1 MFFPFI
7 IHTTEIKEDDRERLV
22 ISEEDIVI
30 NRNEINKGYFKI
42 AKNLFEANQILA
54 SYDNTNGK
62 FISWFEG
69 LGLKKTFVYNSIK
82 RYELFLLTHNED
94 KVNSLSQK
102 AVEMIGSKKVDD
114 SLKIEL
120 LKEEGI
126 EKKSDRDLKEYILQI
141 ISEHSEMIKKQTN
154 NNIELADEIV
164 SFEKFEK
171 EAGRALE
178 LGLVHPAYDYVLKCS
193 HTFNL
198 LDARGAV
205 SVTERAGYIARI
217 RNLARVVAKTFV
229 AERKKLG
236 YPLLDEAT
244 RKKLLAEEEE

>member
-1 MFFPFI
+1 MAKKKFGSLDSVFE
-7 IHTTEIKEDDRERLV
+7 TTKIVPTMSVKKYHSNYDYSEIKEDDREKLV
-22 ISEEDIVI
+22 VSEEDIVI

-42 AKNLFEANQILA
+42 SKNLFEANQILA

-102 AVEMIGSKKVDD
+102 AVEMIGSKRVDD

-126 EKKSDRDLKEYILQI
+126 EKKSDRDLKDYILQI
-141 ISEHSEMIKKQTN
+141 ISEHSEMMKKQTN
-154 NNIELADEIV
+154 NNIELVDEIV

-171 EAGRALE
+171 EFLKIEKKFEE
-178 LGLVHPAYDYVLKCS
+178 LKGTL
-193 HTFNL
+193 
-198 LDARGAV
+198 
-205 SVTERAGYIARI
+205 
-217 RNLARVVAKTFV
+217 
-229 AERKKLG
+229 KLG
-236 YPLLDEAT
+236 GSKEQLEKL
-244 RKKLLAEEEE
+244 KKISSYLTSI

>member
-1 MFFPFI
+1 MAKKKFGSLDSVFE
-7 IHTTEIKEDDRERLV
+7 TTKIVPTMSVKKYHSNYDYSEIKEDDREKLV
-22 ISEEDIVI
+22 VSEEDIVI

-141 ISEHSEMIKKQTN
+141 ISEHSEMDKVEE
-154 NNIELADEIV
+154 IEVIL
-164 SFEKFEK
+164 SFDKFEK
-171 EAGRALE
+171 EFLE
-178 LGLVHPAYDYVLKCS
+178 IEDRFKNLKEQFKNGGS
-193 HTFNL
+193 KIDLEKIKKINNL
-198 LDARGAV
+198 LKQ
-205 SVTERAGYIARI
+205 I
-217 RNLARVVAKTFV
+217 
-229 AERKKLG
+229 
-236 YPLLDEAT
+236 
-244 RKKLLAEEEE
+244 